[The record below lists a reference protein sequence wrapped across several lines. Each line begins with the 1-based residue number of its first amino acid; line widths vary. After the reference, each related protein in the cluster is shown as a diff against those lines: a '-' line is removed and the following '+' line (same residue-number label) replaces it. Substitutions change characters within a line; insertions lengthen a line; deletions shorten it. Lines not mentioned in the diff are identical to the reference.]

1 MAEVEEKTEG
11 EIVAELKADKEQ
23 AALELLGEV
32 VKLAV
37 PEPAEPKPAELEG
50 RQDDIFDGV
59 AREIVS
65 REVAHREGR
74 PEGRSLVVEIPQDGE
89 GGADI
94 ISYGRSE
101 IIGELDRV
109 LDKDKVKHRGIEVDA
124 SVTEVPEQMAKLG
137 KMAQRQV
144 SGATS
149 VRKALEAKFG
159 LPALPGVFE
168 AVVEKFESKLPAL
181 PGSKI
186 IEEGGQEDGN
196 EANE

>member
-1 MAEVEEKTEG
+1 MAEVEEKAEG
-11 EIVAELKADKEQ
+11 EIVAELKAEREQ
-23 AALELLGEV
+23 IAGEILTEV
-32 VKLAV
+32 
-37 PEPAEPKPAELEG
+37 AEIAKPKPAELEE

-74 PEGRSLVVEIPQDGE
+74 SEGRSLVVEIPKDGE

-101 IIGELDRV
+101 VIAEFDRV

-137 KMAQRQV
+137 EMAQRQV
-144 SGATS
+144 SEATS
-149 VRKALEAKFG
+149 VRKALEAKLG
-159 LPALPGVFE
+159 LPELPGVIEDTLLAFE
-168 AVVEKFESKLPAL
+168 
-181 PGSKI
+181 GSKI
-186 IEEGGQEDGN
+186 IEKGGQESGTS
-196 EANE
+196 ESEE

>member
-1 MAEVEEKTEG
+1 MGDVEERALAEVE
-11 EIVAELKADKEQ
+11 AE
-23 AALELLGEV
+23 
-32 VKLAV
+32 V
-37 PEPAEPKPAELEG
+37 PAKVEERK
-50 RQDDIFDGV
+50 DDIFDGV

-94 ISYGRSE
+94 ISYGQAE
-101 IIGELDRV
+101 MIGELDRV

-137 KMAQRQV
+137 EMAQRQV
-144 SGATS
+144 SEATS
-149 VRKALEAKFG
+149 VRKALEEKLG
-159 LPALPGVFE
+159 LPKLPGVIEEQLLAFE
-168 AVVEKFESKLPAL
+168 
-181 PGSKI
+181 GSKI
-186 IEEGGQEDGN
+186 IEEGGKEGGSS

>member
-1 MAEVEEKTEG
+1 MAENEERALAEVE
-11 EIVAELKADKEQ
+11 AE
-23 AALELLGEV
+23 
-32 VKLAV
+32 V
-37 PEPAEPKPAELEG
+37 PAKVE

-65 REVAHREGR
+65 REVAHNEGR
-74 PEGRSLVVEIPQDGE
+74 PEGRSLVVEIPEDGK

-109 LDKDKVKHRGIEVDA
+109 LDKDKVKHRGIEVEA
-124 SVTEVPEQMAKLG
+124 SVTEVPEKMAKLG
-137 KMAQRQV
+137 EMAQRQF

-149 VRKALEAKFG
+149 VRKALEAKLG
-159 LPALPGVFE
+159 LPALPEPFE

-181 PGSKI
+181 PGSEVI
-186 IEEGGQEDGN
+186 NEGGQEDGSS